1 MNNTNAFK
9 AIENELKRQKQYNCI
24 DLSHLGIHIH
34 NSSNLAFKLVWCQY
48 TGTLGSP
55 RELRFAFKR
64 TDMQVAPTSWYHY
77 SALYEILSA
86 NERKQIATA
95 IKEFLTAKKSDIV
108 TICQICTI
116 H

>member
-1 MNNTNAFK
+1 MNTNAFK

-34 NSSNLAFKLVWCQY
+34 NSSNIAFKLTWCQY

-95 IKEFLTAKKSDIV
+95 IKEFLIAKKSDIV
-108 TICQICTI
+108 TICQVCTI

>member
-1 MNNTNAFK
+1 MNTRTFK
-9 AIENELKRQKQYNCI
+9 AIENELKRQKQYNRI

-34 NSSNLAFKLVWCQY
+34 NSSNIAFKLAWCQY

-64 TDMQVAPTSWYHY
+64 TDMQVAPTSWYHC
-77 SALYEILSA
+77 SALYEMLSA
-86 NERKQIATA
+86 NERKQIATV

-108 TICQICTI
+108 TICQVCTI